1 MDCHKDCHEIFNESF
16 NELSTTD
23 WRYTIPIANHEQH
36 QHNPYIFT
44 LQTRK
49 TSLTCPHWLRTS
61 LTWSFEIVLSDHI
74 SKSF

>member
-36 QHNPYIFT
+36 QHN
-44 LQTRK
+44 L
-49 TSLTCPHWLRTS
+49 
-61 LTWSFEIVLSDHI
+61 
-74 SKSF
+74 